1 MPKTWEELT
10 KPEKIEDL
18 RRDVLRIFE
27 VLNAL
32 VADVR
37 NNHVRI
43 GDLNTK
49 VNSVLEEVARLSDQ
63 PPRR

>member
-1 MPKTWEELT
+1 MPKAWEELT

-18 RRDVLRIFE
+18 RRDIVHIFK

-43 GDLNTK
+43 GELNTK
-49 VNSVLEEVARLSDQ
+49 VNSVSEEVARLSDQ
-63 PPRR
+63 LPKR